1 MSVVVVVKH
10 VCLLGQRASKR
21 LQPSLPSPGLSQPL
35 LLVLSLRCGCDLVRC
50 LRITQTTRLAP
61 SVCLHVRACVCRYPH
76 RSTSELQQ
84 LAASTPI
91 VGCPCLSAH
100 HPLLATRPP
109 FDVVIVD
116 EAGQITTPAVLP
128 ALLRGRSFVLVG
140 DHYQLPPLVLD
151 PRAQAGGLSVS
162 LFRQL
167 CEAHPGAVIKLR
179 QQYRMAGVRRL
190 LRFAQQLAL
199 GCGNPLESVCCKACC
214 A

>member
-1 MSVVVVVKH
+1 MLAQVCIPSYHAFIASLAGRGIVVEISTAGHGDKDGVPALLATMLDCVAKECDRLWYVLC
-10 VCLLGQRASKR
+10 CL
-21 LQPSLPSPGLSQPL
+21 
-35 LLVLSLRCGCDLVRC
+35 
-50 LRITQTTRLAP
+50 
-61 SVCLHVRACVCRYPH
+61 CRYPH

-100 HPLLATRPP
+100 HPLLATRLP

-151 PRAQAGGLSVS
+151 PRAQAGGLGVS

-167 CEAHPGAVIKLR
+167 CEAHPDAVVKLQ
-179 QQYRMAGVRRL
+179 QQYRMAG
-190 LRFAQQLAL
+190 
-199 GCGNPLESVCCKACC
+199 E
-214 A
+214 

>member
-1 MSVVVVVKH
+1 MREQAKGALGVLADILAFLAFAINISDITYVQSVH
-10 VCLLGQRASKR
+10 WFCMGR
-21 LQPSLPSPGLSQPL
+21 
-35 LLVLSLRCGCDLVRC
+35 LVLGSWCQQSHGLLF
-50 LRITQTTRLAP
+50 
-61 SVCLHVRACVCRYPH
+61 CRYPH

-109 FDVVIVD
+109 FDVVIID

-151 PRAQAGGLSVS
+151 PRAQAGGLGIS

-167 CEAHPGAVIKLR
+167 CEAHPDAVVKLQ
-179 QQYRMAGVRRL
+179 QQYRMAGGHRSNSCL
-190 LRFAQQLAL
+190 WHCLNATAQAAL
-199 GCGNPLESVCCKACC
+199 MHHCQ
-214 A
+214 

>member
-1 MSVVVVVKH
+1 MNNILLQD
-10 VCLLGQRASKR
+10 VCWPPCMILL
-21 LQPSLPSPGLSQPL
+21 
-35 LLVLSLRCGCDLVRC
+35 CD
-50 LRITQTTRLAP
+50 
-61 SVCLHVRACVCRYPH
+61 SVCTHRYPH

-140 DHYQLPPLVLD
+140 DHHQLPPLVLD
-151 PRAQAGGLSVS
+151 PRAQAGGLGVS

-167 CEAHPGAVIKLR
+167 CEAHPDAVVKLQR
-179 QQYRMAGVRRL
+179 QYRMAGM
-190 LRFAQQLAL
+190 
-199 GCGNPLESVCCKACC
+199 E
-214 A
+214 

>member
-1 MSVVVVVKH
+1 MTAAGVSRCHARFDNTLVSMFP
-10 VCLLGQRASKR
+10 A
-21 LQPSLPSPGLSQPL
+21 LS
-35 LLVLSLRCGCDLVRC
+35 
-50 LRITQTTRLAP
+50 
-61 SVCLHVRACVCRYPH
+61 RYPH

-84 LAASTPI
+84 LAASTPV

-151 PRAQAGGLSVS
+151 PRAQAGGLGVS

-167 CEAHPGAVIKLR
+167 CEVHPGAVVKLQ
-179 QQYRMAGVRRL
+179 QQYRMAGARMPWHTGGHQLQASNRHSKAGGGCS
-190 LRFAQQLAL
+190 LRWCMVASLIQQHRTTSKRST
-199 GCGNPLESVCCKACC
+199 GKA
-214 A
+214 

>member
-1 MSVVVVVKH
+1 LTVIVQIM
-10 VCLLGQRASKR
+10 LY
-21 LQPSLPSPGLSQPL
+21 
-35 LLVLSLRCGCDLVRC
+35 
-50 LRITQTTRLAP
+50 
-61 SVCLHVRACVCRYPH
+61 RYPH

-100 HPLLATRPP
+100 HPLLATRPA

-151 PRAQAGGLSVS
+151 PRAQAGGLGVS

-167 CEAHPGAVIKLR
+167 CEAHPDAVVKLQ
-179 QQYRMAGVRRL
+179 QQYRMAGTDR
-190 LRFAQQLAL
+190 LAL
-199 GCGNPLESVCCKACC
+199 
-214 A
+214 